1 MLRAKAIES
10 RQSAKTCL
18 SKLISPR
25 YRIMAKSRK
34 TKQAEEIVNWTLVF
48 PNQANP
54 SGNMFGGDVMAIMD
68 TTSAMAAKRF
78 SEKQVSTVSVEAIH
92 FAKPIMVGDNIKTTA
107 KVVAVGNT
115 SVMVK
120 ADVYRDIGD
129 NELMKC
135 VSAFLNFVAFDYQR
149 QPTQVPLLELAD
161 EDHAANKMAT
171 IIKESAQARSELLK
185 QFD

>member
-1 MLRAKAIES
+1 MNK
-10 RQSAKTCL
+10 Q
-18 SKLISPR
+18 
-25 YRIMAKSRK
+25 RK
-34 TKQAEEIVNWTLVF
+34 TKQAEEIVNWNLVF

-68 TTSAMAAKRF
+68 TTCAMAAKRF
-78 SEKQVSTVSVEAIH
+78 SENQVSTVTVEAIH

-115 SVMVK
+115 SMMVK
-120 ADVYRDIGD
+120 ADVYRDIGN

-149 QPTQVPLLELAD
+149 HPTQVPLLELSPED
-161 EDHAANKMAT
+161 ENANAMAM
-171 IIKESAQARSELLK
+171 IIRDSARARSELLK
-185 QFD
+185 DLED